1 LSASWL
7 AARLLTAST
16 IELNRK
22 ITITP
27 TDTPLSPFTKTPDDI
42 MSYWLDAA
50 TKVTD
55 MTTKAYVAGLNAIVK
70 QQEATRQ
77 ASLEW
82 LSEFTHAQSDVTGR
96 LVKSSDVI
104 AGDLTEVAKETTKQV
119 ARSGVEVASRTRDTV
134 VTTPRPART
143 ATPRPKAS
151 TRSKPASANAA
162 QPGPARWTAEA
173 YEALTAVEINE
184 KLPQFSQ
191 RELREVKTYEQAHQ
205 SRQTVL
211 DKLDSLQGQEPI
223 SGYDALNVPEIQK
236 LIAEGDEKVATT
248 VRDYERPRK
257 GRDGVLHAADAKL
270 NLS

>member
-1 LSASWL
+1 
-7 AARLLTAST
+7 
-16 IELNRK
+16 
-22 ITITP
+22 
-27 TDTPLSPFTKTPDDI
+27 

-55 MTTKAYVAGLNAIVK
+55 VTTKAYIAGLNAIVK

-82 LSEFTHAQSDVTGR
+82 LTEVTHTQSNITGQ

-104 AGDLTEVAKETTKQV
+104 AGNLTEVAEQTTEQV
-119 ARSGVEVASRTRDTV
+119 ARSGAKVASRTRDAA
-134 VTTPRPART
+134 VTTQRAART

-151 TRSKPASANAA
+151 TKSEPTPVNAA

-173 YEALTAVEINE
+173 YDALTAVEINE

-191 RELREVKTYEQAHQ
+191 RELREVRTYEQAHQ

-211 DKLDSLQGQEPI
+211 DKLDSLRGQEPM
-223 SGYDALNVPEIQK
+223 SGYDELNVPEIQQ
-236 LIAEGDEKVATT
+236 LIAAGDETLATS

-257 GRDGVLHAADAKL
+257 GREGVLHAAEAKL

>member
-1 LSASWL
+1 
-7 AARLLTAST
+7 
-16 IELNRK
+16 
-22 ITITP
+22 
-27 TDTPLSPFTKTPDDI
+27 

-55 MTTKAYVAGLNAIVK
+55 VTTKAYVAGLNAIVK

-82 LSEFTHAQSDVTGR
+82 LAEITHTQSNVTGQ

-104 AGDLTEVAKETTKQV
+104 AGKLTEVAEQTTEQV
-119 ARSGVEVASRTRDTV
+119 ARSGAKAASRTRDAA
-134 VTTPRPART
+134 VTTQRAART
-143 ATPRPKAS
+143 ATPRPKTS
-151 TRSKPASANAA
+151 TRSEPASATAA

-211 DKLDSLQGQEPI
+211 DKLDSLQGQEPM
-223 SGYDALNVPEIQK
+223 SGYDELNVPEIQK
-236 LIAEGDEKVATT
+236 LIAEGDEKLASS

-257 GRDGVLHAADAKL
+257 GREGVLNAADAKL

>member
-1 LSASWL
+1 
-7 AARLLTAST
+7 
-16 IELNRK
+16 
-22 ITITP
+22 
-27 TDTPLSPFTKTPDDI
+27 

-50 TKVTD
+50 TKVAD
-55 MTTKAYVAGLNAIVK
+55 VTTKAYVAGLEAMVK

-77 ASLEW
+77 ASLQW
-82 LSEFTHAQSDVTGR
+82 LTEVTHAQSNVTGQ

-104 AGDLTEVAKETTKQV
+104 AGNVTKVTKETTEQV
-119 ARSGVEVASRTRDTV
+119 ARSGAKVASRTRDAAAT
-134 VTTPRPART
+134 TQRAARAETPRSE
-143 ATPRPKAS
+143 AS
-151 TRSKPASANAA
+151 TRSKPASATAP

-211 DKLDSLQGQEPI
+211 DKLDSLQGQEPT
-223 SGYDALNVPEIQK
+223 SGYDELNVPEIQK
-236 LIAEGDEKVATT
+236 LIAEGDEKLATS

-257 GRDGVLHAADAKL
+257 GREGVLHAADAKL
-270 NLS
+270 NQA

>member
-1 LSASWL
+1 LSS
-7 AARLLTAST
+7 
-16 IELNRK
+16 NRK

-27 TDTPLSPFTKTPDDI
+27 TETPLSPFTKAPEDI

-50 TKVTD
+50 TKVVD
-55 MTTKAYVAGLNAIVK
+55 VTTNAYVAGLDAIVK

-82 LSEFTHAQSDVTGR
+82 LTEVTHAQSNVTGQVAR
-96 LVKSSDVI
+96 RSEVI
-104 AGDLTEVAKETTKQV
+104 AGNLTEVAEQTTEQV
-119 ARSGVEVASRTRDTV
+119 ARAGAKAASRTRDAA
-134 VTTPRPART
+134 VTTQRAART

-151 TRSKPASANAA
+151 TSSKPAPAKAA

-211 DKLDSLQGQEPI
+211 DKLDSLQGHEPVP
-223 SGYDALNVPEIQK
+223 GYDELTVPEIEK
-236 LIAEGDEKVATT
+236 LIADGDEKLATT
-248 VRDYERPRK
+248 VRDYERPHK
-257 GRDGVLHAADAKL
+257 GREGVLHAADAKL
-270 NLS
+270 NQS